1 MANAKIEKQERIT
14 RRIFTKWLDQ
24 TYSATTH
31 IISATPVEERYDL
44 YIQYNGKDNYVEVKQ
59 FFKNPEDFDCNIIKK
74 DKYDAVLSHAS
85 GQTDQAIY
93 IIRFWD
99 KIYLYNLSKI
109 PQDDIEVKP
118 LLQKVT
124 EFDDNSPMAY
134 IDTCFIPRKYAKKLD
149 ISAFT

>member
-1 MANAKIEKQERIT
+1 MANKKIEKQEQIT
-14 RRIFTKWLDQ
+14 REIFTKWLD
-24 TYSATTH
+24 TIYSATTH
-31 IISATPVEERYDL
+31 IISATPIEERYDL
-44 YIQYNGKDNYVEVKQ
+44 FYSDNKRDCYIEVKQ

-134 IDTCFIPRKYAKKLD
+134 IDTCFIPRKYASKYD